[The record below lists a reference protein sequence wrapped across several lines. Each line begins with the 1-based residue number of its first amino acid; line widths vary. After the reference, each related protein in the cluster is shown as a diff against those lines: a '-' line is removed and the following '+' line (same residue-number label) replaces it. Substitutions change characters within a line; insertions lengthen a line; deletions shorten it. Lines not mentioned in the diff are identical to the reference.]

1 MVQIKAAIGTQNY
14 KTTITTTNHT
24 IIADEPLQAGGE
36 DLGFSPDELLA
47 ASLGACTSATL
58 RMYANRK
65 GWTELTGVEVNVT
78 FNRLAGS
85 STMERTIV
93 LQGNIT
99 QEQKERLLYIANR
112 CPIHQTLTHPIDIT
126 TIIS

>member
-1 MVQIKAAIGTQNY
+1 MVNIKAVIGTQTY
-14 KTTITTTNHT
+14 KTTITTANHT
-24 IIADEPLQAGGE
+24 IIADEPVAAGGE
-36 DLGFSPDELLA
+36 DLGFSPDELLS
-47 ASLGACTSATL
+47 ASLGACTAATL

-65 GWTELTGVEVNVT
+65 GWSELTGVEVNVT

-85 STMERTIV
+85 STMERTIL

-112 CPIHQTLTHPIDIT
+112 CPIHQTLTHPINIT

>member
-1 MVQIKAAIGTQNY
+1 MVNIKATIGTQTY
-14 KTTITTTNHT
+14 KTTIKTANHT
-24 IIADEPLQAGGE
+24 IIADEPLTAGGG
-36 DLGFSPDELLA
+36 DLGFSPDELLT
-47 ASLGACTSATL
+47 ASLGACTAATL

-65 GWTELTGVEVNVT
+65 GWTALTGVEVNIT
-78 FNRLAGS
+78 FNRLAEG
-85 STMERTIV
+85 STMERTIL
-93 LQGNIT
+93 LQGDIT

>member
-1 MVQIKAAIGTQNY
+1 MVHIKAAIGTQNY
-14 KTTITTTNHT
+14 KTTLTANDHT
-24 IIADEPLQAGGE
+24 IIADEPVAAGGE
-36 DLGFSPDELLA
+36 DLGFSPDELLS
-47 ASLGACTSATL
+47 ASLGACTAATL

-65 GWTELTGVEVNVT
+65 GWTELTGIEVDIT
-78 FNRLAGS
+78 FNRLTGS
-85 STMERTIV
+85 SAMERTIT

>member
-1 MVQIKAAIGTQNY
+1 MVHIKAAIGTQNY
-14 KTTITTTNHT
+14 KTTITTGNHT
-24 IIADEPLQAGGE
+24 IISDEPTTAGGE
-36 DLGFSPDELLA
+36 DLGFSPDELLT
-47 ASLGACTSATL
+47 ASLGACTAATL

-85 STMERTIV
+85 STMERTIL